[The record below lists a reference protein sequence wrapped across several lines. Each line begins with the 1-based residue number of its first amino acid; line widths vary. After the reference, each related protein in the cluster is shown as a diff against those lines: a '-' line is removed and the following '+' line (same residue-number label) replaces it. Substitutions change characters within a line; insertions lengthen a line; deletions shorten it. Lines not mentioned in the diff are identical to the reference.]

1 MAKKVGNKWA
11 VDIRPNGRIGP
22 RFRKRFNTQAEAR
35 RYEAHII
42 SEHANAN
49 KPWQPQRDNRK
60 LSELCNVWFQ
70 QHGKNL
76 RDGERR
82 LRKLLSMSNELGDPV
97 ARKLTAKIY
106 LEYRT
111 RQTNTPKTL
120 NNELGY
126 LNAVFN
132 ELRRTLQ
139 INYENP
145 LDFVRPIKLRQN
157 ELSFLTIDE
166 INELLQSLSHS
177 ENKHVLLIT
186 KICLA
191 TGCRWGEAE
200 SLHARH
206 VINGK
211 ITFTDT
217 KNGKNRTVPISAELE
232 NEINNHGTGQLFTSS
247 ITSFRR
253 ALART
258 NIELPKGQAAHV
270 LRHSF
275 ASHFMMNGGDIL
287 TLQRILGHS
296 SITMTMRYA
305 HLSPDHLAAATELNP
320 LTMSTKCPQK

>member
-1 MAKKVGNKWA
+1 MPRKQNDKWL
-11 VDIRPNGRIGP
+11 VDIRPNGRNGP
-22 RFRKRFNTQAEAR
+22 RIRKTFNTQAEAR
-35 RYEAHII
+35 RFEAHTIA
-42 SEHANAN
+42 EQGNAN
-49 KPWQPQRDNRK
+49 KPWEPQRDNRK
-60 LSELCNVWFQ
+60 LSELCNVWFD

-82 LRKLLSMSNELGDPV
+82 LRKLLSTASELGDPL
-97 ARKLTAKIY
+97 ARQLTAKQY
-106 LEYRT
+106 YEYRA

-132 ELRRTLQ
+132 ELRKTLQ

-145 LDFVRPIKLRQN
+145 LEFVRPIKLRQN

-166 INELLQSLSHS
+166 INELLQSLSCS

-200 SLHARH
+200 SLHKRH
-206 VINGK
+206 VANGK

-217 KNGKNRTVPISAELE
+217 KNGKNRTVPISTELE
-232 NEINNHGTGQLFTSS
+232 AEINNHGTGKLFTSS

-258 NIELPKGQAAHV
+258 QIELPKGQAAHV

-275 ASHFMMNGGDIL
+275 ASHFMMGGGDIL

-305 HLSPDHLAAATELNP
+305 HLSPDHLIAAVELNP
-320 LTMSTKCPQK
+320 LKMSTLCPQ